1 MCDFLT
7 YDQGVVAVHP
17 QDANRSKLAT
27 GLAKPPRGT
36 GPPERGPQ
44 PALPIVVLSLL
55 SRSERTTVG
64 DLPMIDALLV
74 CLTALVAY
82 LVGAIPFGYLIA
94 RSRGVDLFAHGSGN
108 IGATNVGRVLGRRFG
123 ILAFVLDFLKG
134 ALPTFAA
141 TLLDRELRPDLP
153 AAALP
158 VIAGLAAFLGHLF
171 PVYLRFRGG
180 KGVATGAGVVAV
192 LVPLP
197 TAGALLTWLVVVS
210 STRYVSLASLCAAA
224 MLCALRLGLTPGPL
238 APERRVLT
246 LFCLWA
252 TALVFV
258 RHRANVHRLLAG
270 TENRLKDSPTMN
282 SLIRTLHV
290 LAVGLWFGTTV
301 FFSFVVGFSLF
312 GHFED
317 LAKSTER
324 PLWFPKVEAYAR
336 DWPGEKPKGS
346 MLKEQ
351 GTRAAGF
358 AVSPMFVW
366 YFSIQAV
373 CAVIALATALSWSR
387 FPQKVHKVRSAVL
400 ALALLSVAAGWWL
413 EEEVSKRQ
421 GPRDD
426 LTEAVLKNKNA
437 SQDEIQAA
445 EKARSTFGM
454 WHGLSMTANLIVLI
468 LVTVAMAL
476 AAQLPVGTEQRRAEE
491 RAEPPAEVPALRG
504 AGA

>member
-1 MCDFLT
+1 
-7 YDQGVVAVHP
+7 
-17 QDANRSKLAT
+17 
-27 GLAKPPRGT
+27 
-36 GPPERGPQ
+36 
-44 PALPIVVLSLL
+44 
-55 SRSERTTVG
+55 
-64 DLPMIDALLV
+64 MIDALLV
-74 CLTALVAY
+74 SLTALVAY

-141 TLLDRELRPDLP
+141 TLLDRTLRPNLP
-153 AAALP
+153 AGTLP
-158 VIAGLAAFLGHLF
+158 VVAGLAAFLGHLF

-197 TAGALLTWLVVVS
+197 TAGALLTWLLVVS

-224 MLCALRLGLTPGPL
+224 MLCALRLGLTPEPL
-238 APERRVLT
+238 APEHRVLT

-258 RHRANVHRLLAG
+258 RHGTNVRRLLAG
-270 TENRLKDSPTMN
+270 TENRLKDSPAMN
-282 SLIRTLHV
+282 SLTRTLHV
-290 LAVGLWFGTTV
+290 LAVGLWFGTAV
-301 FFSFVVGFSLF
+301 FFTFVVGLSPF

-317 LAKSTER
+317 LATSNER
-324 PLWFPKVEAYAR
+324 PLWFPRPKEYAGDPPSKKFPDPIR
-336 DWPGEKPKGS
+336 
-346 MLKEQ
+346 KEQ

-358 AVSPMFVW
+358 AISPMFVW
-366 YFSIQAV
+366 YFAIQTV
-373 CAVIALATALSWSR
+373 CAVVALTTALQWSR
-387 FPQKVHKVRSAVL
+387 LPQKVHRVRSAVL
-400 ALALLSVAAGWWL
+400 ALALVSVAGGWWL
-413 EEEVSKRQ
+413 EQEVSKLQ

-426 LTEAVLKNKNA
+426 LTEAVLKQKNP

-445 EKARSTFGM
+445 EQARSTFGQ
-454 WHGLSMTANLIVLI
+454 WHVLSMTANLIVLI

-476 AAQLPVGTEQRRAEE
+476 AAHLPTGTEQRRTEE
-491 RAEPPAEVPALRG
+491 HTEPPAEVPALRG
-504 AGA
+504 A